1 MIGDWV
7 NVMKKD
13 SYEPVRVCT
22 IYENAIDY
30 LYIDNSLSTETTAL
44 GMITIAGVE
53 PILITPEIL
62 EKNGFGYTEESEYY
76 IHYYLGKKNSCKIGL
91 HIGTD
96 KMGNYWL
103 NTIRDTIYGLNEVH
117 QLQHALRMCGIEKE
131 III

>member
-53 PILITPEIL
+53 PIPLTPEIL
-62 EKNGFGYTEESEYY
+62 EKNFEKKALWGIYDDYY
-76 IHYYLGKKNSCKIGL
+76 
-91 HIGTD
+91 D
-96 KMGNYWL
+96 F
-103 NTIRDTIYGLNEVH
+103 TIREWNGMFIVNYHYCEIPMPDTQIVGISYVH
-117 QLQHALRMCGIEKE
+117 ELQHALRMCGIEKE